1 MNDNPGAAAAVAST
15 EAEATW
21 YTLAPAEVAAQLGV
35 DMPITRA
42 VVALLDGQL
51 TPADAVV
58 TLMGRGPASELM

>member
-1 MNDNPGAAAAVAST
+1 
-15 EAEATW
+15 
-21 YTLAPAEVAAQLGV
+21 
-35 DMPITRA
+35 MPITRA